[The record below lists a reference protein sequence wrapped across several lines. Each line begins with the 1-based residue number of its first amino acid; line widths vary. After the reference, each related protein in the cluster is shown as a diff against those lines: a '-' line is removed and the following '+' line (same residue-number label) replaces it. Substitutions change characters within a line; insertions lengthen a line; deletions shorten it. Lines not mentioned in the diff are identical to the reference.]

1 MYALILA
8 GGRGERLR
16 PLTDTVPK
24 PMVPICG
31 NPILWH
37 QIQKLKE
44 GGVTDVVF
52 LVGYHREAIKDFFG
66 DGTAHGFHAHY
77 SIEETPLGRGGAIRR
92 GLALVPE
99 DEQWVFVT
107 NGDIITGDSL
117 KEIKNAFLKVRE
129 KNSSHQAT
137 ILVAPFYS
145 SFGLVDVDSEGC
157 VKGFQ
162 EKVELPYWING
173 GIYVFS
179 REIEDRLPELGDHET
194 STFPALA
201 AEGKMCAYRSRAF
214 WRSVDSFKDLQEAE
228 NYLANPS

>member
-1 MYALILA
+1 M
-8 GGRGERLR
+8 
-16 PLTDTVPK
+16 
-24 PMVPICG
+24 
-31 NPILWH
+31 
-37 QIQKLKE
+37 
-44 GGVTDVVF
+44 VF
-52 LVGYHREAIKDFFG
+52 LVGYHWEAIKEFFG

-99 DEQWVFVT
+99 DEPWVFVT

-117 KEIKNAFLKVRE
+117 NKIRDAFLKNRK
-129 KNSSHQAT
+129 KNASHQAT
-137 ILVAPFYS
+137 ILVAPFFS
-145 SFGLVDVDSEGC
+145 PFGLVDIQGEDY
-157 VKGFQ
+157 VKGFR

-179 REIEDRLPELGDHET
+179 RDIEDRLPELGDHET

-201 AEGKMCAYRSRAF
+201 AEGKMCASRSGAF

-228 NYLANPS
+228 TYLSNVS